1 MSDFTDET
9 ILPTKGDPLFLGVIG
24 ARADATQ
31 EKILEDVIT
40 PILQELGR
48 MPDRLILPADGL
60 STIFISDWSERLKLP
75 TQIYEADWR
84 RHQRRAKIFRD
95 ARIQQESTHFLI
107 FLNKR
112 SDYNEKLAVKL
123 AKQGRSVFT
132 VTYSD
137 WSLEMLSLP
146 PEPDPAPEIGQ
157 ITEKVLDPSSRSPPL
172 RPTKRGNKLDTG
184 KGRAQKQSTPSGVPG
199 SQPLL
204 ISLWEA

>member
-24 ARADATQ
+24 GRADATQ

-40 PILQELGR
+40 PMLQELGR
-48 MPDRLILPADGL
+48 MPDRIILPADGL

-123 AKQGRSVFT
+123 AKQGRVVFT

-137 WSLEMLSLP
+137 WSLDMLSLP
-146 PEPDPAPEIGQ
+146 TPEPAPEIGAL
-157 ITEKVLDPSSRSPPL
+157 TEKVLVPSSRSPPP

-184 KGRAQKQSTPSGVPG
+184 KGRAQKQSRPSTVPG
-199 SQPLL
+199 NQPLL
-204 ISLWEA
+204 TSLWEA

>member
-1 MSDFTDET
+1 MTDFTDET

-123 AKQGRSVFT
+123 AKQGRTVFT

-137 WSLEMLSLP
+137 WSLEMLSPPL
-146 PEPDPAPEIGQ
+146 PEPETGA
-157 ITEKVLDPSSRSPPL
+157 ITEKVPAPSSRLPPP
-172 RPTKRGNKLDTG
+172 RPTKRGNKLDTE
-184 KGRAQKQSTPSGVPG
+184 KGRAQKQLTQSGVPG
-199 SQPLL
+199 SQSLL
-204 ISLWEA
+204 TSLWEA

>member
-31 EKILEDVIT
+31 EKILEEVIT

-112 SDYNEKLAVKL
+112 SDYNEKLAIKL
-123 AKQGRSVFT
+123 AKQGRAVFT

-146 PEPDPAPEIGQ
+146 PPEPEAEQ
-157 ITEKVLDPSSRSPPL
+157 LTENIPGSSSRSQPP

-184 KGRAQKQSTPSGVPG
+184 KGRVQTQSTPSVVPG
-199 SQPLL
+199 SQSLL
-204 ISLWEA
+204 TSLWEA

>member
-31 EKILEDVIT
+31 ERILEDVIT

-123 AKQGRSVFT
+123 AKQGRTVFT

-137 WSLEMLSLP
+137 WSLDMLSLP
-146 PEPDPAPEIGQ
+146 PPEPEVEQ
-157 ITEKVLDPSSRSPPL
+157 LTENIPSPSSRSPPL

-184 KGRAQKQSTPSGVPG
+184 KGQVQKQSKPSGVPG
-199 SQPLL
+199 SQSLL
-204 ISLWEA
+204 TSLWEA